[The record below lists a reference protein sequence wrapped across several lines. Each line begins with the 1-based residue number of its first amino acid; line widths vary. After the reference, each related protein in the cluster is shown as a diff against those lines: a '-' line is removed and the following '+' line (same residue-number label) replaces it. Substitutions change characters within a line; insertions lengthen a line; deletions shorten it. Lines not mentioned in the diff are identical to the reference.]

1 MIADRGG
8 FRDSPAM
15 HLASIALT
23 LFLVLDPFGNIVPIH
38 NIMSRVPEH
47 RRQAVLLRELLIA
60 LGILVF
66 FLFAGSFTL
75 SLLGIRQD
83 ALSISGGILLF
94 LIGLGMVFPAKSVL
108 PEEAGEEPFIVPIAV
123 PLIAGPSA
131 IALLLLFSSKYPGG
145 QMMSLLAVALA
156 WAGSTAVLMVSA
168 KLIRLLGKRGTQ
180 ALERLMGL
188 LLVMISVQM
197 FLDGIKPRL
206 P

>member
-1 MIADRGG
+1 
-8 FRDSPAM
+8 M

-38 NIMSRVPEH
+38 NIMAGVPEH
-47 RRQAVLLRELLIA
+47 HRQKVLLRELLIA

-75 SLLGIRQD
+75 SVLGIRQD

-94 LIGLGMVFPAKSVL
+94 LIGLGMVFPEKSVIL
-108 PEEAGEEPFIVPIAV
+108 EDTAEEPFIVPIAV
-123 PLIAGPSA
+123 PLVAGPSA
-131 IALLLLFSSKYPGG
+131 IALLVLFSSRYPQDQGT
-145 QMMSLLAVALA
+145 SLLAVLLA
-156 WAGSTAVLMVSA
+156 WAGSTVVLMVSER
-168 KLIRLLGKRGTQ
+168 LIRLLGKRGTQ

-197 FLDGIKPRL
+197 FLDGLKPHL